1 VRENNMRVIF
11 IADVHHAFAQVE
23 RLLDRTEADLY
34 LVTGD
39 LVSRAFFRYATA
51 WRFMELQQAMAGF
64 RTRENL
70 DETLDLAAQRIL
82 KSGKGHPQFSQAE
95 EYIALYRKAQEY
107 LKKSYDRLERIFTF
121 YPEKKIY
128 VLPGNYDMDLSQTS
142 LGHGD
147 INLKCI
153 ESGGLRVAGLGGADV
168 MTPGMPDHLQIPY
181 GKKHDAAFLGFL
193 RESRPHMLVLHQ
205 PPYGY
210 HDVLPGHGHSGSPV
224 VRDFVDESDVSIV
237 FSGHHHEQWGAVF
250 SRGTWFFNPSNF
262 GRTVE
267 VSGTRPG
274 GFFFD
279 IAIENNRVE
288 AATLRRIE
296 KKGIFDIVDYHYA
309 DKNLETLVL
318 DEQRY
323 VLLGGKAR
331 KTQHIKPIRQFQ
343 RIKSFFL
350 SYETPES
357 VTLIKEL
364 RSIYRKIHDKGME
377 VAFDLLGSISFGI
390 AQESS
395 DMDVVVYMRSRDCV
409 LDDED
414 TCGVP
419 RPLAAVFDEL
429 KERHL
434 EVEVCDSLDLDR
446 IMQAIEEED
455 SEDGQ
460 LQRFIFYRLVCRPVN
475 LRVVKRVENLL
486 LEKDRFRRK
495 VEEGLEEYIRVL
507 VSSVRHV
514 KSFEKYKSRLR
525 EREIDLPPDVE
536 EAIRNYLRG

>member
-1 VRENNMRVIF
+1 MRVIF
-11 IADVHHAFAQVE
+11 IADVHHAFSQVE
-23 RLLDRTEADLY
+23 KLLEQTDADLY

-39 LVSRAFFRYATA
+39 LVSRAFFRYAKA
-51 WRFMELQQAMAGF
+51 WRFMELQQAMAGY

-70 DETLDLAAQRIL
+70 KETLDLAAQRIL

-95 EYIALYRKAQEY
+95 EYIALSQKAEIY
-107 LKKSYDRLERIFTF
+107 LKKSYDRLERIFAS
-121 YPEKKIY
+121 YPRKKVY
-128 VLPGNYDMDLSQTS
+128 VLPGNYDMDLRQTS
-142 LGHGD
+142 LGHRD
-147 INLKCI
+147 IHLKCI
-153 ESGGLRVAGLGGADV
+153 DADGLRVAGLGGADV
-168 MTPGMPDHLQIPY
+168 MTLGMPDHLQVPY
-181 GKKHDAAFLGFL
+181 GKGEHDAAFLGFL
-193 RESRPHMLVLHQ
+193 KESRPKMLVLHQ

-210 HDVLPGHGHSGSPV
+210 HDVIPGQGHSGSSV
-224 VRDFVDESDVSIV
+224 VRDFVDESGLSIV
-237 FSGHHHEQWGAVF
+237 LSGHHHEQWGAVF
-250 SRGTWFFNPSNF
+250 SNGIWFLNPSNF

-267 VSGTRPG
+267 VSGARPG

-279 IAIENNRVE
+279 IAIQNKRVV
-288 AATLRRIE
+288 AATLRRLE
-296 KKGIFDIVDYHYA
+296 KKGIFDIVDYHPS
-309 DKNLETLVL
+309 DNNLETLVL
-318 DEQRY
+318 DEHRY

-343 RIKSFFL
+343 RIKFFFL
-350 SYETPES
+350 NYETAES
-357 VTLIKEL
+357 VSLIREL
-364 RSIYRKIHDKGME
+364 RSIYRKIHEQGME

-395 DMDVVVYMRSRDCV
+395 DMDVVVYMRSQDCV

-495 VEEGLEEYIRVL
+495 VEEGLEEYIQVL

-514 KSFEKYKSRLR
+514 QSFEKYKARLR
-525 EREIDLPPDVE
+525 EREIEIPSDVE

>member
-1 VRENNMRVIF
+1 MRVIF

-23 RLLDRTEADLY
+23 RLLERTEADLY

-51 WRFMELQQAMAGF
+51 WRFMELQQAITGF
-64 RTRENL
+64 RIRENL
-70 DETLDLAAQRIL
+70 DETLDLASQRIL
-82 KSGKGHPQFSQAE
+82 KSGKGHPQFYQAE
-95 EYIALYRKAQEY
+95 EYIALSRKAEEY
-107 LKKSYDRLERIFTF
+107 LKKSYYRLERIFAS
-121 YPEKKIY
+121 YPQKTVY
-128 VLPGNYDMDLSQTS
+128 VLPGNYDMNLRQTS
-142 LGHGD
+142 LGHRD
-147 INLKCI
+147 IHLKCV
-153 ESGGLRVAGLGGADV
+153 ESDGLRAAGLGGADV
-168 MTPGMPDHLQIPY
+168 MTPGMPDHLQVPY
-181 GKKHDAAFLGFL
+181 GKGKHDAAFFGFL
-193 RESRPHMLVLHQ
+193 QKSRPHMLVLHQ

-210 HDVLPGHGHSGSPV
+210 HDVIPGYGHSGNSV
-224 VRDFVDESDVSIV
+224 VRDFVDDSEVSIV
-237 FSGHHHEQWGAVF
+237 LSGHHHEHWGAVF
-250 SRGTWFFNPSNF
+250 SKGTWFFNPSNF

-267 VSGTRPG
+267 ISGARPG

-279 IAIENNRVE
+279 IAIENKRVE
-288 AATLRRIE
+288 AATLRRLE

-318 DEQRY
+318 DEERY

-350 SYETPES
+350 NYETPES
-357 VTLIKEL
+357 VLLIKEL

-486 LEKDRFRRK
+486 FEKDHFRRK

-514 KSFEKYKSRLR
+514 KSFEKYKARLR

>member
-1 VRENNMRVIF
+1 MRVIF
-11 IADVHHAFAQVE
+11 IADVHHAFARVE
-23 RLLDRTEADLY
+23 RLIEETDADLT

-51 WRFMELQQAMAGF
+51 WRFMELQRAIAGF

-70 DETLDLAAQRIL
+70 EETLDLAAQRIL
-82 KSGKGHPQFSQAE
+82 KSGKGHPQFSQAG
-95 EYIALYRKAQEY
+95 EYISLSRKAETY
-107 LKKSYDRLERIFTF
+107 LKKSYDRLERICAS
-121 YPEKKIY
+121 YSHKNVY
-128 VLPGNYDMDLSQTS
+128 VLPGNYDMNLRETS
-142 LGHGD
+142 LRRRD
-147 INLKCI
+147 IHLRCI
-153 ESGGLRVAGLGGADV
+153 KSGGLRVAGLGGADV

-181 GKKHDAAFLGFL
+181 GKKQDKTFHAFLQ
-193 RESRPHMLVLHQ
+193 ESHPHMLVLHQ

-210 HDVLPGHGHSGSPV
+210 HDVLPGQGHSGNHV
-224 VRDFVDESDVSIV
+224 VRDFLDESDVSVV
-237 FSGHHHEQWGAVF
+237 FSGHHHEQWGASF
-250 SRGTWFFNPSNF
+250 SNGTWFFNPSNF

-267 VSGTRPG
+267 VSGARPG

-279 IAIENNRVE
+279 IAIEKKRVA
-288 AATLRRIE
+288 AATLRRFE
-296 KKGIFDIVDYHYA
+296 KRGIFDIVDYHSSG
-309 DKNLETLVL
+309 KKMETLIL
-318 DEQRY
+318 DEERY
-323 VLLGGKAR
+323 VLLGGRAK
-331 KTQHIKPIRQFQ
+331 KTQHIEPIRQFQ

-350 SYETPES
+350 NYETPES
-357 VTLIKEL
+357 VSLIQEL
-364 RSIYRKIHDKGME
+364 RAIYRKIHEEGME

-409 LDDED
+409 LDAED

-446 IMQAIEEED
+446 VMQAIEEED
-455 SEDGQ
+455 AEDGQ

-475 LRVVKRVENLL
+475 LRVVKRVETLL
-486 LEKDRFRRK
+486 LEKDRLRRK
-495 VEEGLEEYIRVL
+495 VEEGLEEYIQVL

-514 KSFEKYKSRLR
+514 QSFEKYKARLR
-525 EREIDLPPDVE
+525 EREIEIPPDIE